1 MFRLPGLSYWRRPLN
16 PSFTGLPSQKS
27 TLEVCRYYGARGR
40 WTDRCQIF
48 LVDALPD
55 RHPVIPP
62 KVRYDWTPK
71 TDHPNT
77 KPQEL
82 FGCLGLGDSI
92 PSKFCFFLDGEM
104 IRRSEY
110 EAEVHHF
117 ADFSNLSKN
126 SIPAKLLQL
135 YKKGC
140 HCSISQVHILSSPSG
155 TAFHLCPSMMR
166 FAVKTLFFLLI

>member
-1 MFRLPGLSYWRRPLN
+1 MAPEDGGRI
-16 PSFTGLPSQKS
+16 KS
-27 TLEVCRYYGARGR
+27 
-40 WTDRCQIF
+40 RCQIF

-166 FAVKTLFFLLI
+166 FAVKTMFFLLI